1 MATNKQTE
9 KTGPVI
15 VYGSYGRDKNGK
27 RIRKKFTGATEGEA
41 LVKRAAYE
49 QERALGIPD
58 FSERITVAEWVE
70 MWKTTYKSGLR
81 GTNKQTY
88 DSAIARMLQDVGP
101 MRMATVR
108 NIHLQNSLMKMAGM
122 SESAAIKYRMVL
134 QQIFKKARQNKIIR
148 DDPAEE
154 LELPDASNG
163 EGHRALVRWE
173 TELITENWMEHRTGV
188 WMMIMLYAGLRRSEM
203 IALNWDSVDLE
214 ARTINVHRAAEI
226 VSNQS
231 VIKELTKTEA
241 GKRVVPICD
250 PLYEALSSIPKKK
263 RTGQVCLSAHG
274 KQISQSAFDR
284 GVDGFNVAMERI
296 LNGEPVKQQGRRRD
310 VEKRKQEQESARMTL
325 EDRRTLE
332 ERLATKEKQ
341 RKRFSIKA
349 HDLRYTFATALYD
362 AGVDVKSAQY
372 YLGHSDV
379 RTTMNVYTQL
389 SDERKKLSRAQL
401 VTFLD
406 NWLKKDE

>member
-1 MATNKQTE
+1 MENE
-9 KTGPVI
+9 KSSPVTI
-15 VYGSYGRDKNGK
+15 YGSYGRDVNGK

-41 LVKRAAYE
+41 LVKKAAYE

-58 FSERITVAEWVE
+58 FSERITVSEWVE
-70 MWKTTYKSGLR
+70 MWKTTYKSGLK

-88 DSAIARMLQDVGP
+88 DSAITRLISDVGS

-134 QQIFKKARQNKIIR
+134 QQIFKKARQNKIVR

-154 LELPDASNG
+154 LELPDAVNG

-173 TELITENWMEHRTGV
+173 TELITKNWMEHRTGV

-214 ARTINVHRAAEI
+214 ERTIDVHRAAEI

-250 PLYEALSSIPKKK
+250 PLFEALSSIPKKK

-284 GVDGFNVAMERI
+284 GIDGFNVAMERI

-310 VEKRKQEQESARMTL
+310 VERRKQEQETAHLTL

-332 ERLATKEKQ
+332 ERLAEKQKQ

-349 HDLRYTFATALYD
+349 HDLRYTFATAMYD
-362 AGVDVKSAQY
+362 AGIDVKSAQY

-389 SDERKKLSRAQL
+389 SDERKKVSRAQL

-406 NWLKKDE
+406 NWLKKDD

>member
-1 MATNKQTE
+1 MDTTMENE
-9 KTGPVI
+9 KNGPVTI
-15 VYGSYGRDKNGK
+15 YGSYGRDANGR

-41 LVKRAAYE
+41 LVKKAAYE

-58 FSERITVAEWVE
+58 FSERITVSEWVE
-70 MWKTTYKSGLR
+70 MWKTTYKSGLK

-88 DSAIARMLQDVGP
+88 DSAITRLISDVGS

-134 QQIFKKARQNKIIR
+134 QQIFKKARQNKIVR

-154 LELPDASNG
+154 LELPDAVNG

-173 TELITENWMEHRTGV
+173 TELITKNWMEHRTGV

-214 ARTINVHRAAEI
+214 ERTIDVHRAAEI

-250 PLYEALSSIPKKK
+250 PLFEALSSIPKKK

-284 GVDGFNVAMERI
+284 GIDGFNVAMERI

-310 VEKRKQEQESARMTL
+310 VERRKQEQDTARMAL
-325 EDRRTLE
+325 GDRRTLE
-332 ERLATKEKQ
+332 ERQEEKQKQ

-349 HDLRYTFATALYD
+349 HDLRYTFATAMYD
-362 AGVDVKSAQY
+362 AGIDVKSAQY

-379 RTTMNVYTQL
+379 RTTMNIYTQL
-389 SDERKKLSRAQL
+389 SDERKKISRAQL
-401 VTFLD
+401 ITFLD
-406 NWLKKDE
+406 NWLNKDD

>member
-1 MATNKQTE
+1 MATSRQTE
-9 KTGPVI
+9 KTAPVVI
-15 VYGSYGRDKNGK
+15 YGSYGRDKNGK

-70 MWKTTYKSGLR
+70 MWKTTYKSGLH

-88 DSAIARMLQDVGP
+88 DSAIARLLQDVGP

-154 LELPDASNG
+154 LELPDATNG

-263 RTGQVCLSAHG
+263 RSGQVCLSAHG

-284 GVDGFNVAMERI
+284 GIDGFNVAMERI
-296 LNGEPVKQQGRRRD
+296 LNGEPVSQQGRRRD
-310 VEKRKQEQESARMTL
+310 VEKRKQEQETAHLTL

-332 ERLATKEKQ
+332 ERLAEKQKQ

-349 HDLRYTFATALYD
+349 HDLRYTFATAMYD
-362 AGVDVKSAQY
+362 AGIDVKSAQY

-389 SDERKKLSRAQL
+389 SDERKKVSRAQL

-406 NWLKKDE
+406 NWLKKDD

>member
-1 MATNKQTE
+1 MDTTMENE
-9 KTGPVI
+9 KSSPVTI
-15 VYGSYGRDKNGK
+15 YGSYGRDANGK

-41 LVKRAAYE
+41 LVKKAAYE

-58 FSERITVAEWVE
+58 FSERITVSEWVE
-70 MWKTTYKSGLR
+70 MWKTTYKSGLK

-88 DSAIARMLQDVGP
+88 DSAITRLISDVGS

-134 QQIFKKARQNKIIR
+134 QQIFKKARQNKIVR

-154 LELPDASNG
+154 LELPDAVNG

-173 TELITENWMEHRTGV
+173 TELITKNWMEHRTGV

-214 ARTINVHRAAEI
+214 ESTIDVHRAAEI

-250 PLYEALSSIPKKK
+250 PLFEALSSIPKKK

-284 GVDGFNVAMERI
+284 GIDGFNVAMERI

-310 VEKRKQEQESARMTL
+310 VERRKQEQETAHMAL
-325 EDRRTLE
+325 GDRRTLE
-332 ERLATKEKQ
+332 ERQEEKQKQ

-349 HDLRYTFATALYD
+349 HDLRYTFATAMYD
-362 AGVDVKSAQY
+362 AGIDVKSAQY

-379 RTTMNVYTQL
+379 RTTMNIYTQL
-389 SDERKKLSRAQL
+389 SDERKKISRAQL
-401 VTFLD
+401 ITFLD
-406 NWLKKDE
+406 NWLNKDD

>member
-1 MATNKQTE
+1 MDTTMENE
-9 KTGPVI
+9 KSSPVTI
-15 VYGSYGRDKNGK
+15 YGSYGRDANGK

-41 LVKRAAYE
+41 LVKKAAYE

-58 FSERITVAEWVE
+58 FSERITVSEWVE
-70 MWKTTYKSGLR
+70 MWKTTYKSGLK

-88 DSAIARMLQDVGP
+88 DSAITRLISDVGS

-134 QQIFKKARQNKIIR
+134 QQIFKKARQNKIVR

-154 LELPDASNG
+154 LELPDAVNG

-173 TELITENWMEHRTGV
+173 TELITKNWMEHRTGV

-214 ARTINVHRAAEI
+214 ERTIDVHRAAEI

-250 PLYEALSSIPKKK
+250 PLFEALSSIPKKK

-284 GVDGFNVAMERI
+284 GIDGFNVAMERI

-310 VEKRKQEQESARMTL
+310 VERRKQEQETAHMAL
-325 EDRRTLE
+325 GDRRTLE
-332 ERLATKEKQ
+332 ERQEEKQKQ

-349 HDLRYTFATALYD
+349 HDLRYTFATAMYD
-362 AGVDVKSAQY
+362 AGIDVKSAQY

-379 RTTMNVYTQL
+379 RTTMNIYTQL
-389 SDERKKLSRAQL
+389 SDERKKISRAQL
-401 VTFLD
+401 ITFLD
-406 NWLKKDE
+406 NWLNKDD

>member
-1 MATNKQTE
+1 MNSTE
-9 KTGPVI
+9 KNATVY
-15 VYGSYGRDKNGK
+15 VYGSYGRDANGK
-27 RIRKKFTGATEGEA
+27 RIRKKFAGRTEAEA
-41 LVKRAAYE
+41 MLKRAAYE

-58 FSERITVAEWVE
+58 FSEKITVAEWVD
-70 MWKTTYKSGLR
+70 MWKTTYKSGLH
-81 GTNKQTY
+81 GTNRQNY
-88 DSAIARMLQDVGP
+88 DSAIARLLKDLGP
-101 MRMATVR
+101 MRMVSIR
-108 NIHLQNSLMKMAGM
+108 NIHLQNSLMRMAGM
-122 SESAAIKYRMVL
+122 SESSTIKYRMVL

-148 DDPAEE
+148 EDPAEE
-154 LELPDASNG
+154 LELPDATNG

-173 TELITENWMEHRTGV
+173 TELITKNWMEHRTGV

-214 ARTINVHRAAEI
+214 ERTIDVHRAAEI

-250 PLYEALSSIPKKK
+250 PLFEALSSIPKKK

-284 GVDGFNVAMERI
+284 GIDGFNVAMERI

-310 VEKRKQEQESARMTL
+310 VERRKQEQETARMAL
-325 EDRRTLE
+325 GDRRTLE
-332 ERLATKEKQ
+332 ERQEEKQKQ

-349 HDLRYTFATALYD
+349 HDLRYTFATAMYD
-362 AGVDVKSAQY
+362 AGIDVKSAQY

-379 RTTMNVYTQL
+379 RTTMNIYTQL
-389 SDERKKLSRAQL
+389 SDERKKISRAQL
-401 VTFLD
+401 ITFLD
-406 NWLKKDE
+406 NWLNKDD

>member
-1 MATNKQTE
+1 MAMAMENENNKMVT
-9 KTGPVI
+9 I
-15 VYGSYGRDKNGK
+15 YGSYGRDKNGK

-41 LVKRAAYE
+41 LIKKAAYE

-88 DSAIARMLQDVGP
+88 DSAITRLLNDIGS

-108 NIHLQNSLMKMAGM
+108 NIHLQNSLMKMTGM

-134 QQIFKKARQNKIIR
+134 QQIFKKARQNKIVR

-173 TELITENWMEHRTGV
+173 TELITENWTEHRTGV

-214 ARTINVHRAAEI
+214 TRTIDVHRAAEI

-231 VIKELTKTEA
+231 VIKEITKTEA
-241 GKRVVPICD
+241 GMRVVPICD
-250 PLYEALSSIPKKK
+250 PLFEALSSIPKKK

-274 KQISQSAFDR
+274 NQISQSAFDR
-284 GVDGFNVAMERI
+284 GIDGFNVAMERI

-310 VEKRKQEQESARMTL
+310 VEKRKQEQEMARITL
-325 EDRRTLE
+325 GDRRTLQERQE
-332 ERLATKEKQ
+332 EKQKQ

-379 RTTMNVYTQL
+379 RTTMNIYTQL
-389 SDERKKLSRAQL
+389 SDERKKISRAQL
-401 VTFLD
+401 ISFLD
-406 NWLKKDE
+406 NWLKKDD